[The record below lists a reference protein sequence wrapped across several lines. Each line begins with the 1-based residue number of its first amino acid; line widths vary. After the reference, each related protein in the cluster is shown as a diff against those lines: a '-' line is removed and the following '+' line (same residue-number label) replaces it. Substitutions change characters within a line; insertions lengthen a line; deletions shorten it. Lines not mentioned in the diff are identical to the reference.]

1 MTIRGILLAVAGAL
15 LVGCSSPAV
24 VFIASDYNPSHVR
37 RVALVKIADYPDAP
51 GSGEIAA
58 STFEKYLLPAGYNV
72 IERRQVAQIL
82 QEQSMNLSGAIE
94 PAAIQNIGK
103 ILGVDAVVLG
113 NLTEFSN
120 TREQTVMVD
129 IPQEQSDP
137 IYGQTVTVQ
146 RNGDSMV
153 KTVQP
158 VVTGY
163 TYTQSDQVVPETET
177 LPAHVGMS
185 VRLVDA
191 QTGEVLWISSASS
204 DGVDLTAAIEHVSS
218 KIMQAVIKRIKKAQA

>member
-1 MTIRGILLAVAGAL
+1 MNRRGFLLALVGAAFL
-15 LVGCSSPAV
+15 GCSSPAV

-37 RVALVKIADYPDAP
+37 RVALLNIADYPDAP

-58 STFEKYLLPAGYNV
+58 STFEKYLLPAGYSL
-72 IERRQVAQIL
+72 IERRQVAEIL
-82 QEQSMNLSGAIE
+82 QEQSLNLSGAID
-94 PAAIQNIGK
+94 PAAIKSIGK
-103 ILGVDAVVLG
+103 ILGVDAVILG

-120 TREQTVMVD
+120 VREQTVMVD

-146 RNGDSMV
+146 RNGDSVV

-158 VVTGY
+158 VITGY
-163 TYTQSDQVVPETET
+163 NYTQTDQAVPETET

-185 VRLVDA
+185 VRLVDV

-204 DGVDLTAAIEHVSS
+204 DGVDLTAATEQASS
-218 KIMQAVIKRIKKAQA
+218 KIMQAVIKQIKKAQG